1 MSNGK
6 VIGVY
11 PTQTLKKVKQT
22 FEIMDIPP
30 QKKTKIFC
38 WLVISQLT
46 SPRNYAPCHGF
57 ASEKLPA
64 PPSSVLRLRCVNI
77 AATAQAA

>member
-38 WLVISQLT
+38 
-46 SPRNYAPCHGF
+46 
-57 ASEKLPA
+57 
-64 PPSSVLRLRCVNI
+64 
-77 AATAQAA
+77 